1 MKLILLGAPGA
12 GKGTQADIIKK
23 KLDIPTISTGNILR
37 AAVKNGT
44 PTGLKAKGYMDAG
57 KLVPDEVIIGI
68 INERLQEADCANG
81 YILDGVPRTIAQA
94 EALEQAGISFD
105 AVVAIEIPDEKI
117 IARMGGRRV
126 CESCGASYHIV
137 NIPPKKEGV
146 CDVCGGALKQRKDDD
161 PETVKDRLAVYHKET
176 EPLKG
181 FYEARG
187 VLKTVDDQP
196 TVEGTT
202 RAILRVL
209 GVERMITLKS
219 PHEIELMRRAGKI
232 TAAARALARDMV
244 KPGVTTAQIDKAVF
258 QFIKEQ
264 GATPSFL
271 HYNGYPASVCV
282 SVNDEIIHGI
292 PGKRVLQEGD
302 IVSVDVGAFIGGFH
316 GDCAGTY
323 PCGQVSDEALRL
335 IRVTQQSFFEGM
347 KYAREGCRLSD
358 ISAAVQAYV
367 EANGFSV
374 VREYVGHGIGRQMHE
389 APEVPN
395 YGKPGHGPRLLRGMT
410 IAVEP
415 MVNAGTAAIRQM
427 PDGWTV
433 RTADGKNAAHYEN
446 TVLITAG
453 EPELLTDPEKSLV

>member
-1 MKLILLGAPGA
+1 
-12 GKGTQADIIKK
+12 
-23 KLDIPTISTGNILR
+23 
-37 AAVKNGT
+37 
-44 PTGLKAKGYMDAG
+44 
-57 KLVPDEVIIGI
+57 
-68 INERLQEADCANG
+68 
-81 YILDGVPRTIAQA
+81 
-94 EALEQAGISFD
+94 
-105 AVVAIEIPDEKI
+105 
-117 IARMGGRRV
+117 
-126 CESCGASYHIV
+126 
-137 NIPPKKEGV
+137 
-146 CDVCGGALKQRKDDD
+146 
-161 PETVKDRLAVYHKET
+161 
-176 EPLKG
+176 
-181 FYEARG
+181 
-187 VLKTVDDQP
+187 
-196 TVEGTT
+196 
-202 RAILRVL
+202 
-209 GVERMITLKS
+209 MITLKS

-264 GATPSFL
+264 GAIPSFL

-335 IRVTQQSFFEGM
+335 IRVTQQSFFEGI
-347 KYAREGCRLSD
+347 KYAREGYRLSD

-374 VREYVGHGIGRQMHE
+374 VREYVGHGIGHQMHE

-415 MVNAGTAAIRQM
+415 MVNAGTAAIKQM